1 MSFSRYVNDTR
12 INLGQQ
18 LGSPS
23 SILLLKRAI
32 KDGTVPIV
40 RSVVLTGDERLDVL
54 SGTFYGDGRF
64 WWVLAAASDIGWGL
78 QVPAGTVV
86 NIVKIS
92 DVERL
97 IG

>member
-1 MSFSRYVNDTR
+1 MSFSRYSGDSR

-18 LGSPS
+18 LGTPN
-23 SILLLKRAI
+23 SILLLKTAI
-32 KDGTVPIV
+32 RDGVIPIV
-40 RSVVLTGDERLDVL
+40 RQIVMTGDERLDVL
-54 SGTFYGDGRF
+54 AGTFYGNGNL
-64 WWVLAAASDIGWGL
+64 WWILASASGIGWGL